1 MQETVL
7 PLVKA
12 TLGYRSTVRDTLLKA
27 IIDGIEAEMKN
38 TYGLTP
44 DPKDSEHIMFVCD
57 LTVFRYKNQGGSTM
71 PRNLDYRL
79 KNLIIN
85 AVGE

>member
-1 MQETVL
+1 MHETVL

-12 TLGYRSTVRDTLLKA
+12 TLGYRSEVRDLLLKA
-27 IIDGIEAEMKN
+27 IINGIEAEMKN

-44 DPKDSEHIMFVCD
+44 DPEDSEHIMFVCD
-57 LTVFRYKNQGGSTM
+57 LAVFRYKNQGGSTM
-71 PRNLDYRL
+71 PRNLDFRL

-85 AVGE
+85 SVGE